1 MFEEELR
8 VRSFQF
14 SDFTYLSYF
23 SVNNIHQGGP
33 STGRESQHNKP
44 RRSLKQKNEWI
55 KACGNNLDM
64 TRLET
69 NSVEI
74 CWKHFKKSDFKL
86 SRIDPEK
93 KIFGKLKT
101 NAVPSREIL
110 PLDFFDISDEIGN
123 KGKSPHF
130 DIKELMEEKSDKMAF
145 KP

>member
-55 KACGNNLDM
+55 C
-64 TRLET
+64 
-69 NSVEI
+69 V
-74 CWKHFKKSDFKL
+74 HFHIYRTWL
-86 SRIDPEK
+86 S
-93 KIFGKLKT
+93 
-101 NAVPSREIL
+101 IL
-110 PLDFFDISDEIGN
+110 TE
-123 KGKSPHF
+123 
-130 DIKELMEEKSDKMAF
+130 M
-145 KP
+145 